1 MVGGVAMTRNA
12 VGFYWTLPV
21 PWAGFTTL
29 PAQIDDAAAISKTI
43 RYQCD
48 AIRRHAKIEG
58 FKLVHEEVFLE
69 IEPDRGSDII
79 REPLAKVA
87 KICREH
93 DAVLLYVDF
102 SQVQGWRSHA
112 PMQQWSQ
119 TLSIQTDPVFPDEI
133 VMDGQMFD
141 PHAHF
146 SEWREKQAHWIGG
159 KAVRAAKA
167 HARALVLLSEG
178 LKRPAIADLLN
189 AENISSPSG
198 KPWTSDNLGKFLTAQ
213 KAKGPPGSV

>member
-1 MVGGVAMTRNA
+1 MSGGVAMTRNA

-29 PAQIDDAAAISKTI
+29 PAQIDEAAAVSTTI
-43 RYQCD
+43 RYQRD
-48 AIRRHAKIEG
+48 AIRRHAKNEG
-58 FKLVHEEVFLE
+58 YELVHEEVFLE

-87 KICREH
+87 KICREK
-93 DAVLLYVDF
+93 DAVLLYVEF

-119 TLSIQTDPVFPDEI
+119 TSSIQTEPVFPDEM

-141 PHAHF
+141 PHRHF
-146 SEWREKQAHWIGG
+146 GAWREKQANWMAG

-178 LKRPAIADLLN
+178 RKRPAIADLLN

-198 KPWTSDNLGKFLTAQ
+198 KPWTADNLGKFLAAWDA
-213 KAKGPPGSV
+213 KAPTS

>member
-1 MVGGVAMTRNA
+1 MMRNA

-29 PAQIDDAAAISKTI
+29 PAQIDEAAAVSTTI
-43 RYQCD
+43 RYQRD
-48 AIRRHAKIEG
+48 AIRRHAKNEG
-58 FKLVHEEVFLE
+58 YQLVHEEVFLE

-93 DAVLLYVDF
+93 DAVLLYVEF

-112 PMQQWSQ
+112 PMQKWSQ
-119 TLSIQTDPVFPDEI
+119 TYSIQTDPVFPDEI

-141 PHAHF
+141 PHEHF
-146 SEWREKQAHWIGG
+146 SDWREKQARWISN
-159 KAVRAAKA
+159 KAKRSENAY
-167 HARALVLLSEG
+167 ARAQDLVAAG
-178 LKRPAIADLLN
+178 LKKPEIAKRLN
-189 AENISSPSG
+189 TENIPSLSG
-198 KPWTSDNLGKFLTAQ
+198 KPWTSDNLGKFLAARG
-213 KAKGPPGSV
+213 AKPQPR

>member
-29 PAQIDDAAAISKTI
+29 PAQIDEAAAISKTI
-43 RYQCD
+43 RYQRD

-58 FKLVHEEVFLE
+58 FNLVREEVFLE

-102 SQVQGWRSHA
+102 SQIQGWRSHA

-119 TLSIQTDPVFPDEI
+119 TYSIQTDPVFPDEM

-146 SEWREKQAHWIGG
+146 SAWREKQSDWMAG
-159 KAVRAAKA
+159 KVERAAKA

-178 LKRPAIADLLN
+178 QKRPAIADLLN

-198 KPWTSDNLGKFLTAQ
+198 KPWTADNIGKFLAAQ